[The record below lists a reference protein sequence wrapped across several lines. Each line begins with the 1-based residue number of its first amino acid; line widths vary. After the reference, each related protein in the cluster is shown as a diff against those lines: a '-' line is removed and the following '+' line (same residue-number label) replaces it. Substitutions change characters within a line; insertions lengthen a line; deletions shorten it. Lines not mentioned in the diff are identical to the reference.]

1 MNSRYVV
8 FFVDAL
14 MPSRL
19 YEWFRDR
26 QILYNLTKTERI
38 FVSLKYSATIFQK
51 FKQHPAVRKLLEGG
65 TAIQYGART
74 LNEGGF
80 QVSWHLKWHV
90 NFVENRYVYKI
101 YIIPILSILLVFIS
115 FHLLHLISLVNYTL
129 RPLWAEVQLSYSFI
143 VLLFDYFLYIAIC
156 NIFVQHF
163 ISVICTNFAFL
174 FLAIVLIT
182 QALMKLI

>member
-1 MNSRYVV
+1 M
-8 FFVDAL
+8 FL
-14 MPSRL
+14 L
-19 YEWFRDR
+19 
-26 QILYNLTKTERI
+26 
-38 FVSLKYSATIFQK
+38 SLKYSATIFQK

-80 QVSWHLKWHV
+80 QVSWHLKRYD
-90 NFVENRYVYKI
+90 NFVANRYMYKI
-101 YIIPILSILLVFIS
+101 YILSILSTLLVFNS
-115 FHLLHLISLVNYTL
+115 FNHCT
-129 RPLWAEVQLSYSFI
+129 SYHWLTTHYDLCELKYSSHTFI

>member
-1 MNSRYVV
+1 L
-8 FFVDAL
+8 FL
-14 MPSRL
+14 L
-19 YEWFRDR
+19 
-26 QILYNLTKTERI
+26 
-38 FVSLKYSATIFQK
+38 SLKYSATIFQK

-80 QVSWHLKWHV
+80 QVSWHLKRYD
-90 NFVENRYVYKI
+90 NFVANRYMYKI
-101 YIIPILSILLVFIS
+101 YILSILSTLLVFNS
-115 FHLLHLISLVNYTL
+115 FNHCT
-129 RPLWAEVQLSYSFI
+129 SYHWLTTHYDLCELKYSSHTFI

>member
-80 QVSWHLKWHV
+80 QVSWHLKRYD
-90 NFVENRYVYKI
+90 NFVANRYMYKI
-101 YIIPILSILLVFIS
+101 YILSILSTLLVFIS
-115 FHLLHLISLVNYTL
+115 FNHCTSYHWLTTHYDLCELKYSSQTHSLCCYFYTL
-129 RPLWAEVQLSYSFI
+129 KFATTKKT
-143 VLLFDYFLYIAIC
+143 
-156 NIFVQHF
+156 QHF
-163 ISVICTNFAFL
+163 ISVSCANFVFL
-174 FLAIVLIT
+174 FWQLYW
-182 QALMKLI
+182 